1 MKGDFHVRFREKF
14 AVKLLLFTR
23 LRGRRLVTA
32 SYSLVPM
39 FRPST
44 SSLRACVVPRRN
56 AFCPSLTHRQA
67 SLMVFVCPSSLLQ
80 YLLFVLLH
88 TPLER
93 CILPEL
99 VLGKSPEL
107 RLLVVTLRGRDIL

>member
-1 MKGDFHVRFREKF
+1 
-14 AVKLLLFTR
+14 
-23 LRGRRLVTA
+23 
-32 SYSLVPM
+32 
-39 FRPST
+39 
-44 SSLRACVVPRRN
+44 
-56 AFCPSLTHRQA
+56 
-67 SLMVFVCPSSLLQ
+67 MVFVCPSSLLQ

-107 RLLVVTLRGRDIL
+107 RLLVVTLRGRDILQHRIRRRQQLETNIPRLAFSSSFRSRCILCLATLSEKTGRLGYFRRFTSFPRHVDHFEHPA

>member
-1 MKGDFHVRFREKF
+1 MQRKDVE
-14 AVKLLLFTR
+14 
-23 LRGRRLVTA
+23 
-32 SYSLVPM
+32 SLIDVYK
-39 FRPST
+39 
-44 SSLRACVVPRRN
+44 
-56 AFCPSLTHRQA
+56 RQ
-67 SLMVFVCPSSLLQ
+67 VFVCPSSLLQ

-107 RLLVVTLRGRDIL
+107 RLLVVTLRGRDILQHLSLIHI

>member
-1 MKGDFHVRFREKF
+1 
-14 AVKLLLFTR
+14 
-23 LRGRRLVTA
+23 
-32 SYSLVPM
+32 
-39 FRPST
+39 
-44 SSLRACVVPRRN
+44 
-56 AFCPSLTHRQA
+56 
-67 SLMVFVCPSSLLQ
+67 MVFVCPSSLLQ

-107 RLLVVTLRGRDIL
+107 RLLVVTLRGRDILQHRIRRRQQLETNLPRLALFLRHSVSVSIL